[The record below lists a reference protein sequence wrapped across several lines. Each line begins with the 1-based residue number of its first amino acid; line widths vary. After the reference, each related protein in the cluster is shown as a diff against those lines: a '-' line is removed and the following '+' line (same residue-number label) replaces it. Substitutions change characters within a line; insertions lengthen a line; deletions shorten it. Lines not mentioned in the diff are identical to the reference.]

1 LGLPLLLVA
10 ALLALILIRARLARR
25 PLGTGGAEVE
35 DGFSFAAPA
44 ALTFWVAFVLAGI
57 PVAVVAGIASPG
69 GPEWGGPGVAVFFG
83 IVIAVI
89 LGVLGGLCHGAAVYV
104 LLRIYAAMDPPYRK
118 GASAAAAI
126 AVLLVLLVL
135 VFLHITEGIKG
146 WTSLI
151 LTLVGLPF
159 GLSIL
164 AIAAVSLLPG
174 ARAAVGR
181 KW

>member
-1 LGLPLLLVA
+1 LDALGLPLLLVA

-83 IVIAVI
+83 IVPCC
-89 LGVLGGLCHGAAVYV
+89 GGQE
-104 LLRIYAAMDPPYRK
+104 M
-118 GASAAAAI
+118 
-126 AVLLVLLVL
+126 
-135 VFLHITEGIKG
+135 
-146 WTSLI
+146 
-151 LTLVGLPF
+151 
-159 GLSIL
+159 
-164 AIAAVSLLPG
+164 
-174 ARAAVGR
+174 VGR
-181 KW
+181 FCTTPPGDKRGNAGL